1 MSYETWTAL
10 NNVSIVGILG
20 TPLVLAV
27 VVFLRQRRPRSPDGE
42 TTGRPVVWTL
52 ATLVGSFIVL
62 VVAWGLLLQERYP
75 DYVARHDADYAASE
89 VTADVSSLGTRGVID
104 GVVGSWRPNNI
115 NRSDYFTFTANT
127 YASVNPE
134 FDTVITYR
142 YRVLRRDGPCMRI
155 QDSGSEVAQGGTVTH
170 RSSRPGQAF
179 IVCVDPETDQMLMRF
194 DSDRG
199 DVLFTRIH

>member
-1 MSYETWTAL
+1 MSYETWVTL
-10 NNVSIVGILG
+10 NNVGIVGV
-20 TPLVLAV
+20 LVIPVLLAV
-27 VVFLRQRRPRSPDGE
+27 LVFSHQRRSRSPDGKA
-42 TTGRPVVWTL
+42 TGRPMAWAL
-52 ATLVGSFIVL
+52 ATIVGSFLVL
-62 VVAWGLLLQERYP
+62 VVAWGLLLQESFP
-75 DYVARHDADYAASE
+75 DYVARQDAEYAASDG
-89 VTADVSSLGTRGVID
+89 TADAGSSGNRGVID
-104 GVVGSWRPNNI
+104 GVVGSWRPNNA

-155 QDSGSEVAQGGTVTH
+155 QDSGNEVAQGGTVTH

-194 DSDRG
+194 DSNRG

>member
-1 MSYETWTAL
+1 M
-10 NNVSIVGILG
+10 
-20 TPLVLAV
+20 
-27 VVFLRQRRPRSPDGE
+27 
-42 TTGRPVVWTL
+42 
-52 ATLVGSFIVL
+52 
-62 VVAWGLLLQERYP
+62 
-75 DYVARHDADYAASE
+75 
-89 VTADVSSLGTRGVID
+89 
-104 GVVGSWRPNNI
+104 VGSWRPNNAH
-115 NRSDYFTFTANT
+115 RSDYFTFTANT

-155 QDSGSEVAQGGTVTH
+155 QDSGNEVAQSGNITQ

-199 DVLFTRIH
+199 DVFFSRMN